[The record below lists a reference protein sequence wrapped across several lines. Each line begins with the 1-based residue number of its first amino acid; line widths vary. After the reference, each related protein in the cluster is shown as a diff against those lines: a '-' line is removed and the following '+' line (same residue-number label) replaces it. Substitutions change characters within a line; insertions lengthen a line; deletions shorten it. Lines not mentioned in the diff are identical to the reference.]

1 MHHHFNH
8 KTAIAAA
15 LLVATSWVG
24 AQTAGD
30 TTPSTPGSMNSTTS
44 PDPLQTRPADGTPD
58 SATGAQTPGT
68 GTGSSRTMRNP
79 TPATDSS
86 VGGQPSTTATPSSAM
101 RNDSMNNSNM
111 RNDSMNNSNP
121 APMGRPARRDR
132 G

>member
-1 MHHHFNH
+1 MHHHFNQ

-24 AQTAGD
+24 AQTAED

-44 PDPLQTRPADGTPD
+44 PNPLQTRPADGTPN
-58 SATGAQTPGT
+58 SATGSQTPGT

-79 TPATDSS
+79 TTDSS
-86 VGGQPSTTATPSSAM
+86 IDSQPSTTTTPSSDM
-101 RNDSMNNSNM
+101 RNDSMNNSNI
-111 RNDSMNNSNP
+111 RNDSMNNSNS